1 MTNETYKMLIELL
14 EFECDKYNNV
24 KLKNRKEYNHE
35 YYLKITKP
43 KRKAKKKII
52 ELLNIKNI

>member
-1 MTNETYKMLIELL
+1 MLIELL

-35 YYLKITKP
+35 YYLKVTKL
-43 KRKAKKKII
+43 KRKAKKDII
-52 ELLNIKNI
+52 ELLNIKIYKGVIK